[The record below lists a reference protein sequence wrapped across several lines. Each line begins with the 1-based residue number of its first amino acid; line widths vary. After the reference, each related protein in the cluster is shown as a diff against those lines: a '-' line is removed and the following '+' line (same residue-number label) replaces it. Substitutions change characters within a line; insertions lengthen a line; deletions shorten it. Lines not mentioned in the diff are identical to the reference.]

1 MPVPKKLSRPPPLSV
16 STTKENKMP
25 DTEHNLLVPIH
36 PRIAAGIALEG
47 GPIDI
52 ALLVA
57 GAQEIIQ
64 ANIAAE
70 EASQLKR
77 AHQAALL
84 LGAHIRTT
92 PKISAWKEYQ
102 NETH

>member
-1 MPVPKKLSRPPPLSV
+1 MSD
-16 STTKENKMP
+16 TK
-25 DTEHNLLVPIH
+25 HNLPVPIH
-36 PRIAAGIALEG
+36 PRVAACIKLEG

-57 GAQEIIQ
+57 GVQEIIQ
-64 ANIAAE
+64 ATIAAE
-70 EASQLKR
+70 EVSQLQR

-84 LGAHIRTT
+84 LGSHIRTT
-92 PKISAWKEYQ
+92 PKVSAWKEYK